1 MNKAKLL
8 AGTLLLIW
16 LGFSG
21 CVHEP
26 WVQKETEVDQISLAE
41 KSMIQTFTLQ
51 PGTEKSFLKPH
62 GKIIFVEWLVAVR
75 FGI

>member
-41 KSMIQTFTLQ
+41 KSMIQTFTL
-51 PGTEKSFLKPH
+51 
-62 GKIIFVEWLVAVR
+62 
-75 FGI
+75 